1 LRYIRLRHIVDED
14 AVPPIDFDYLEVI
27 KTILSGAQMPQGVTY
42 GEIEQA
48 LNILEKVKEQK
59 EKTPNLEYLAVEDA
73 EHTFLSE
80 WVKQHKWPRAHEVI
94 RDFCDAVIKAPKKKP
109 EPEIKLVGVD
119 NLTATAAEL
128 EAAATG

>member
-1 LRYIRLRHIVDED
+1 MRYIRLRHIED
-14 AVPPIDFDYLEVI
+14 DKAVPPIDFNYLEVI

-48 LNILEKVKEQK
+48 LNILEKIKEQQLDK
-59 EKTPNLEYLAVEDA
+59 SDAEYLALEDA

-94 RDFCDAVIKAPKKKP
+94 RDFCDAVIKAPKKMP
-109 EPEIKLVGVD
+109 DLKLIGVD
-119 NLTATAAEL
+119 ASTATGTEL